1 MKKLISLLVSVCIL
15 FMSISLCASVT
26 VSAGVISLTDE
37 QIKAKNYPLPKGY
50 EVANVYGTYDTSVN
64 GGNGTL
70 CSEEGNYYDTSSL
83 AIVSKQG
90 AFEKIGV
97 SNVKFNGVGFM
108 FWYKT
113 DIRHT
118 VRIRNA
124 SSNAILQAPYADQ
137 PSAGGDRCPG
147 IHGSETHKEYSGDPV
162 ERTGTSGEGT
172 KTGRTVRRTEKDSG
186 SDEG

>member
-70 CSEEGNYYDTSSL
+70 CSEEGNYFDTSSL

-124 SSNAILQAPYADQ
+124 SSNAILAELYLDPNNTGKRVTFYYY
-137 PSAGGDRCPG
+137 
-147 IHGSETHKEYSGDPV
+147 GSYTNC
-162 ERTGTSGEGT
+162 
-172 KTGRTVRRTEKDSG
+172 
-186 SDEG
+186 